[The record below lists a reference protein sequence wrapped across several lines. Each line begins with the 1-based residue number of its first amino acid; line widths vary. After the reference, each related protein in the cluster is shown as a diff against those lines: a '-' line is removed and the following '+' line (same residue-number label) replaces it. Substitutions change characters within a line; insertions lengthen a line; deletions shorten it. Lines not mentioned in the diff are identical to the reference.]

1 MGYAEYQIARTFLLR
16 ADYDVELIS
25 FIGKVARE
33 SNIKV
38 ATFAA
43 IGALKSAKLGYYDQE
58 KQEYREISIN
68 SPCELANCLGNIS
81 LKDGQSFVHAHAV
94 LADENGDAK
103 AGHLVEGMVFAA
115 EVFLQELKGPELER
129 QPDGVTGLALWE
141 L

>member
-1 MGYAEYQIARTFLLR
+1 MRYAEYQIARTFLIR
-16 ADYDVELIS
+16 ADYGAELIS

-33 SNIKV
+33 NDIKV
-38 ATFAA
+38 ATFTA

-58 KQEYREISIN
+58 KHEYREISIN
-68 SPCELANCLGNIS
+68 SSCELANCLGNIS
-81 LKDGQSFVHAHAV
+81 LKDGQPFVHAHAV

-103 AGHLVEGMVFAA
+103 AGHLVEGMVFAV
-115 EVFLQELKGPELER
+115 EVFLQELKGSKLER